1 MNYQKILL
9 GVVVVIIL
17 YLVYVY
23 IFADQT
29 STNLFSGGN
38 AQNVK
43 KIDASTLSGDPA
55 AVNFT
60 YSIWIYV
67 NSWQYRYGNTKT
79 IYRRVDSTSSNV
91 SPEVALAA
99 STNDLSIT
107 ITTGSNPGG
116 EEARIMENS

>member
-23 IFADQT
+23 VFADQT

-43 KIDASTLSGDPA
+43 KIEASTLSGDPA

-67 NSWQYRYGNTKT
+67 NSWQYRYGNAKT
-79 IYRRVDSTSSNV
+79 IYRRVNSTTSNV
-91 SPEVALAA
+91 SQVALAA
-99 STNDLSIT
+99 LLT
-107 ITTGSNPGG
+107 ICLLLLQLGQIP
-116 EEARIMENS
+116 ENKNHGRF